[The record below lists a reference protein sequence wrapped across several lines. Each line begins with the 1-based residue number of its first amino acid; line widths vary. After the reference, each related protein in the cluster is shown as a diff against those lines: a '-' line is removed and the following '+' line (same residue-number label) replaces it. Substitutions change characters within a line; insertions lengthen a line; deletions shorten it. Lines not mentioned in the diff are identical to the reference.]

1 MPFSD
6 KDTTPTPSLPRGAK
20 YRGAVVEDLQL
31 PPAFCLP
38 HDAPISLALEAAY
51 EREFDQLPVLN
62 DRRKPI
68 GYLYIPDL
76 KSKSEKGE
84 AGLEDPLSRHVTH
97 FPLSSKTHPYT
108 IISPMTPLEDLED
121 FFAARNV
128 DFALV
133 TDDERRW
140 VLAVATKT
148 DLETFVK
155 RRG

>member
-1 MPFSD
+1 MD
-6 KDTTPTPSLPRGAK
+6 KDITPTPSLPPGVK

-38 HDAPISLALEAAY
+38 HDAPLHLAIEAAY

-68 GYLYIPDL
+68 GYLDVQAIKKKFAQGKADE
-76 KSKSEKGE
+76 S
-84 AGLEDPLSRHVTH
+84 DILSQHTTH
-97 FPLSSKTHPYT
+97 FPMSSKTHPYT
-108 IISPMTPLEDLED
+108 VITPLTPLEDLEE
-121 FFAARNV
+121 FFSKNGV
-128 DFALV
+128 EFALV
-133 TDDERRW
+133 TDPERKW
-140 VLAVATKT
+140 VMAVATKG